1 MKISNFIAMLPII
14 AMLSGCNEHNIE
26 ELTAEESS
34 KIKNDAARAANDK
47 LSSDKVMAKE
57 VLTKLQESN
66 PSITDAYFSLNDK
79 NQQVLVISKVNGD
92 GSITQWTSDP
102 VSDMPGVKEATQKS
116 AEQQATQGS
125 NANASSWLLP
135 ALVGAM
141 SGYAIS
147 NMMNSSRGSTSN
159 FSNYGAYE
167 KERERRSAAYSGYV
181 HNATQQSA
189 RSSYMN
195 SSQYKSNPV
204 RATSQPGVSRGAVA
218 GSGSGA
224 RSASMGA
231 GG

>member
-1 MKISNFIAMLPII
+1 MLPII
-14 AMLSGCNEHNIE
+14 AMLSGCHEHNIE

-116 AEQQATQGS
+116 AEQQATPGAS
-125 NANASSWLLP
+125 TSASSWLLP

-141 SGYAIS
+141 SGYALS
-147 NMMNSSRGSTSN
+147 NMMNPSRGVSSN
-159 FSNYGAYE
+159 FSSYGDYE
-167 KERERRSAAYSGYV
+167 RERERRSTAYSGYI
-181 HNATQQSA
+181 HSAAQSSA
-189 RSSYMN
+189 RASYM
-195 SSQYKSNPV
+195 SSPQYKSNPV
-204 RATSQPGVSRGAVA
+204 RATSQPGVTRSALA

-224 RSASMGA
+224 RSSSMGS